1 MRYKKDSN
9 TLTNK
14 ALITTFRANTLQNKI
29 IAPIFQISQKSTK
42 YNILFI
48 TLRLILYPRNNN
60 YNAGQLNINAYQ

>member
-60 YNAGQLNINAYQ
+60 YNANINAYQ